1 MQQHWNLYPSSKLG
15 GSQGSACFGVRSH
28 RGFKT
33 PPPLSLAAVVMH
45 AVEMFTEVQGRTQPK
60 NWHLSQA
67 LSLPTGVAVV
77 QQSLLAVMHDEHPTQ
92 TYTTK
97 TVYFE

>member
-33 PPPLSLAAVVMH
+33 PPPLSLSAVVMH
-45 AVEMFTEVQGRTQPK
+45 AFEMFTEVQGRTQPK
-60 NWHLSQA
+60 NRHLSQA
-67 LSLPTGVAVV
+67 LSLPTGVAIGHK
-77 QQSLLAVMHDEHPTQ
+77 SLLVVMHYEHPMQ

-97 TVYFE
+97 TVHLE